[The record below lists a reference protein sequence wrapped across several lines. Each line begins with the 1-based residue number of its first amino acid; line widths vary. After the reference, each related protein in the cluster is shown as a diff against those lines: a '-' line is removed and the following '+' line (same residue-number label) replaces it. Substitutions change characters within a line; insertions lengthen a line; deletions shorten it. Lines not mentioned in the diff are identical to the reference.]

1 MAPWATIAVDVITQW
16 QVGTSPL
23 VLPGTVTFTVPNLWH
38 VEPTNIPDRR
48 DDLIDGS
55 LGFKFL
61 VDALTLVTNVL
72 VPLNSGG
79 MRANWAGTIG
89 LERTF

>member
-23 VLPGTVTFTVPNLWH
+23 VLPGTVTFTVPNLRH

-48 DDLIDGS
+48 DRSDRWLSGIQVPGGERS
-55 LGFKFL
+55 
-61 VDALTLVTNVL
+61 DA
-72 VPLNSGG
+72 GHQ
-79 MRANWAGTIG
+79 RAGATQ
-89 LERTF
+89 